1 MTLENK
7 KIGLII
13 TGGIAAYKSLGLVRS
28 MIKQGAEVRVVM
40 TNAATKFVTP
50 LSFET
55 LSKNNVLTDLFSEKE
70 SEHVAHIEFA
80 DWADLMVVAPATA
93 NMIAKMANGIADD
106 FASTTLLATEAPKVI
121 VPAMNEH
128 MLMNP
133 AMQRNLRL
141 LEQDGV
147 QIIEPETG
155 FLAEGYS
162 GKGRFPELET
172 IMAVVNANFSDKNKP
187 LKGKNI
193 LVTAGGTQER
203 IDPVRFIGNDSSGKM
218 GFAIAIEAQKLGAN
232 VTLVSGVSKLPDP
245 VGITTIRVK
254 TAVEL
259 SEAIT
264 RRFDEQ
270 NILIM
275 AAAVSDYRVQNVAD
289 QKIKKDEDTL
299 TLTLEK
305 NPDILKQL
313 GKIKQDQYLVG
324 FAAETQNGLINAQEK
339 LEKKNLNLLVLNDVS
354 NAAIG
359 FNSNE
364 NEVTLLRP
372 QMENI
377 FIKQTSKKQIA
388 RELLNVV
395 ISDLKK

>member
-7 KIGLII
+7 KIGLIV

-50 LSFET
+50 LSFEI

-80 DWADLMVVAPATA
+80 DWADLLVVAPATA

-106 FASTTLLATEAPKVI
+106 FASTTLLATEAPKVV

-141 LEQDGV
+141 LEQDSV
-147 QIIEPETG
+147 QVIEPETG

-172 IMAVVNANFSDKNKP
+172 IMAVVNANFSDKDKP

-254 TAVEL
+254 TAIEL

-264 RRFDEQ
+264 RHFAEQ

-313 GKIKQDQYLVG
+313 GKIKQNQYLVG

>member
-7 KIGLII
+7 KIGLIV

-28 MIKQGAEVRVVM
+28 MVKQGAEVRVVM

-80 DWADLMVVAPATA
+80 DWADLLVVAPATA

-106 FASTTLLATEAPKVI
+106 FASTTLLATEAPKVV

-141 LEQDGV
+141 LEQDSV
-147 QIIEPETG
+147 QVIEPETG

-172 IMAVVNANFSDKNKP
+172 IMSVVNANFSDKDKP

-245 VGITTIRVK
+245 VGITIIRVK
-254 TAVEL
+254 TAIEL

-264 RRFDEQ
+264 RHFAEQ

-313 GKIKQDQYLVG
+313 GKIKQNQYLVG

>member
-7 KIGLII
+7 KIGLIV

-28 MIKQGAEVRVVM
+28 MVKQGAEVRVVM

-80 DWADLMVVAPATA
+80 DWADLLVVAPATA

-106 FASTTLLATEAPKVI
+106 FASTTLLATEAPKVV

-141 LEQDGV
+141 LEQDSV
-147 QIIEPETG
+147 QVIEPETG

-172 IMAVVNANFSDKNKP
+172 IMAVVNANFSDKDKP

-254 TAVEL
+254 TAIEL

-264 RRFDEQ
+264 RRFAEQ

-313 GKIKQDQYLVG
+313 GKIKQNQYLVG

-388 RELLNVV
+388 GELLNVV

>member
-7 KIGLII
+7 KIGLIV

-50 LSFET
+50 LSFEI

-106 FASTTLLATEAPKVI
+106 FALTTLLATEAPKVV

-141 LEQDGV
+141 LKQDGV

-172 IMAVVNANFSDKNKP
+172 IMAVVNANFGDKDKP

-218 GFAIAIEAQKLGAN
+218 GFAIAIEAQRLGAN

-254 TAVEL
+254 TAIGL

-264 RRFDEQ
+264 RHFAEQ

-313 GKIKQDQYLVG
+313 GKIKQNQYLVG

>member
-7 KIGLII
+7 KIGLIV

-28 MIKQGAEVRVVM
+28 MVKQGAEVRVVM

-80 DWADLMVVAPATA
+80 DWADLLVVAPATA

-106 FASTTLLATEAPKVI
+106 FASTTLLATEAPKVV

-141 LEQDGV
+141 LEQDSV
-147 QIIEPETG
+147 QVIEPETG

-172 IMAVVNANFSDKNKP
+172 IMAVVNANFSDKDKP

-232 VTLVSGVSKLPDP
+232 VTLVIGVSKLPDP

-313 GKIKQDQYLVG
+313 GKIKQNQYLVG

-354 NAAIG
+354 NTAIG
-359 FNSNE
+359 FNSND

>member
-93 NMIAKMANGIADD
+93 NMIAKVANGIADD

-133 AMQRNLRL
+133 AIQRNLRL

-172 IMAVVNANFSDKNKP
+172 IMAVVNANFSDKDKP

-313 GKIKQDQYLVG
+313 GKIKQNQYLVG

-359 FNSNE
+359 FNSND

>member
-7 KIGLII
+7 KIGLIV

-28 MIKQGAEVRVVM
+28 MVKQGAEVRVVM

-106 FASTTLLATEAPKVI
+106 FASTTLLATEAPKVV

-141 LEQDGV
+141 LEQDSV
-147 QIIEPETG
+147 QVIEPETG

-172 IMAVVNANFSDKNKP
+172 IMSVVNANFSDKDKP

-254 TAVEL
+254 TAIEL

-264 RRFDEQ
+264 RHFAEQ

-313 GKIKQDQYLVG
+313 GKIKQNQYLVG

>member
-7 KIGLII
+7 KIGLIV

-28 MIKQGAEVRVVM
+28 MVKQGAEVRVVM

-80 DWADLMVVAPATA
+80 DWADLTVVAPATA
-93 NMIAKMANGIADD
+93 NMIAKMANGVADD
-106 FASTTLLATEAPKVI
+106 FASTTLLATEAPKVV

-147 QIIEPETG
+147 QVIEPETG

-172 IMAVVNANFSDKNKP
+172 IMAVVNANFSDKDKP

-254 TAVEL
+254 TAIEL

-264 RRFDEQ
+264 RRFAEQ

-313 GKIKQDQYLVG
+313 GKIKQNQYLVG

>member
-7 KIGLII
+7 KIGIVV
-13 TGGIAAYKSLGLVRS
+13 TGGIAAYKSLELVRAL
-28 MIKQGAEVRVVM
+28 IKQGAAVRVAM
-40 TNAATKFVTP
+40 TDAATEFVTP
-50 LSFET
+50 LSFKT
-55 LSKNNVLTDLFSEKE
+55 LSKNKVLTDLFSTQE

-80 DWADLMVVAPATA
+80 DWVDVMVIAPATA

-106 FASTTLLATEAPKVI
+106 FVSTAILATEATKVV

-133 AMQRNLRL
+133 ATQRNLKL
-141 LEQDGV
+141 LEQDNV

-162 GKGRFPELET
+162 GKGRFPELAT
-172 IMAVVNANFSDKNKP
+172 IMSVINANFEDSIQP
-187 LKGKNI
+187 LKGQNV

-218 GFAIAIEAQKLGAN
+218 GFAIAIEARKLGAN
-232 VTLVSGVSKLPDP
+232 VTLISGVSQLPDP
-245 VGITTIRVK
+245 VGVETIRVK
-254 TAVEL
+254 TAVAL
-259 SEAIT
+259 SEAINS
-264 RRFDEQ
+264 RFDKQ

-275 AAAVSDYRVQNVAD
+275 AAAVSDYRVQTVAD
-289 QKIKKDEDTL
+289 QKIKKSADTL

-305 NPDILKQL
+305 NPDILKHL
-313 GKIKQDQYLVG
+313 GEIKQKQYLVG
-324 FAAETQNGLINAQEK
+324 FAAETQNGLVNAQEK
-339 LEKKNLNLLVLNDVS
+339 LEKKNLDLLVLNDVS
-354 NAAIG
+354 NSAIG

-372 QMENI
+372 QMENE
-377 FIKQTSKKQIA
+377 FIKQTSKSQIA
-388 RELLNVV
+388 KDLLEVI
-395 ISDLKK
+395 ISDLRK

>member
-80 DWADLMVVAPATA
+80 DWADLMVVAPITA

-162 GKGRFPELET
+162 GKGRFPKLET
-172 IMAVVNANFSDKNKP
+172 IMAVVNANFSDKDKP

-232 VTLVSGVSKLPDP
+232 VTLVSGVSELPDP

-359 FNSNE
+359 FNSND

>member
-93 NMIAKMANGIADD
+93 NMIAKVANGIADD

-172 IMAVVNANFSDKNKP
+172 IMAVVNANFSDKDKP

-232 VTLVSGVSKLPDP
+232 VTLVIGVSKLPDP

-259 SEAIT
+259 SEVIT

-313 GKIKQDQYLVG
+313 GKIKQNQYLVG

-354 NAAIG
+354 NTAIG
-359 FNSNE
+359 FNSND

>member
-7 KIGLII
+7 KIGLIV

-80 DWADLMVVAPATA
+80 DWADLLVVAPATA

-106 FASTTLLATEAPKVI
+106 FASTTLLATEAPKVV

-141 LEQDGV
+141 LEQDSV
-147 QIIEPETG
+147 QVIEPETG

-172 IMAVVNANFSDKNKP
+172 IMAVVNANFSDKDKP

-254 TAVEL
+254 TAIEL

-264 RRFDEQ
+264 RHFAEQ

-313 GKIKQDQYLVG
+313 GKIKQNQYLVG

>member
-7 KIGLII
+7 KIGLIV

-40 TNAATKFVTP
+40 TNSATKFVTP

-128 MLMNP
+128 MLMSP

-172 IMAVVNANFSDKNKP
+172 IMAVINANFSDKDKP

-313 GKIKQDQYLVG
+313 GKIKQNQYLVG

-359 FNSNE
+359 FNSND

>member
-7 KIGLII
+7 KIGLIV

-28 MIKQGAEVRVVM
+28 MVKQGAEVRVVM

-106 FASTTLLATEAPKVI
+106 FALTTLLATEAPKVV

-141 LEQDGV
+141 LEQDSV
-147 QIIEPETG
+147 QVIEPETG

-172 IMAVVNANFSDKNKP
+172 IMSVVNANFSDKDKP

-245 VGITTIRVK
+245 VGITIIRVK
-254 TAVEL
+254 TAIEL

-264 RRFDEQ
+264 RHFAEQ

-313 GKIKQDQYLVG
+313 GKIKQNQYLVG

>member
-80 DWADLMVVAPATA
+80 DWADLMVVAPITA

-359 FNSNE
+359 FNSND

>member
-1 MTLENK
+1 
-7 KIGLII
+7 
-13 TGGIAAYKSLGLVRS
+13 
-28 MIKQGAEVRVVM
+28 
-40 TNAATKFVTP
+40 
-50 LSFET
+50 
-55 LSKNNVLTDLFSEKE
+55 
-70 SEHVAHIEFA
+70 
-80 DWADLMVVAPATA
+80 
-93 NMIAKMANGIADD
+93 
-106 FASTTLLATEAPKVI
+106 
-121 VPAMNEH
+121 
-128 MLMNP
+128 
-133 AMQRNLRL
+133 
-141 LEQDGV
+141 
-147 QIIEPETG
+147 
-155 FLAEGYS
+155 
-162 GKGRFPELET
+162 
-172 IMAVVNANFSDKNKP
+172 
-187 LKGKNI
+187 
-193 LVTAGGTQER
+193 
-203 IDPVRFIGNDSSGKM
+203 M

-254 TAVEL
+254 TAIEL

-264 RRFDEQ
+264 RHFAEQ

-313 GKIKQDQYLVG
+313 GKIKQNQYLVG

>member
-1 MTLENK
+1 MILENK
-7 KIGLII
+7 KIGLVV

-28 MIKQGAEVRVVM
+28 LIKRGAEVRVVM
-40 TNAATKFVTP
+40 TRAATEFVTP

-80 DWADLMVVAPATA
+80 DWADLMIVAPATA
-93 NMIAKMANGIADD
+93 NIIGKMANGITDD
-106 FASTTLLATEAPKVI
+106 FASTTLLATEARKVI

-133 AMQRNLRL
+133 AMQRNLEL
-141 LEQDGV
+141 LEQDGI
-147 QIIEPETG
+147 QIIEPGTG

-162 GKGRFPELET
+162 GKGRFPELEV
-172 IMAVVNANFSDKNKP
+172 IMAGVESNFDELAKP
-187 LKGKNI
+187 LRGQNV

-245 VGITTIRVK
+245 VGMTTIRIK

-259 SEAIT
+259 SDAIT
-264 RRFDEQ
+264 SRFNKQ

-305 NPDILKQL
+305 NPDILKHL
-313 GKIKQDQYLVG
+313 GQIKQNQYLVG
-324 FAAETQNGLINAQEK
+324 FAAETQNGLVNAQEK

-354 NAAIG
+354 KAEIG

-372 QMENI
+372 KMTNQ

-388 RELLNVV
+388 KELLNVI
-395 ISDLKK
+395 ISDLKI

>member
-7 KIGLII
+7 KIGIVV
-13 TGGIAAYKSLGLVRS
+13 TGGIAAYKSLELVRAL
-28 MIKQGAEVRVVM
+28 IKQGAAVRVAM
-40 TNAATKFVTP
+40 TDAATEFMTP
-50 LSFET
+50 LSFKT
-55 LSKNNVLTDLFSEKE
+55 LSKNKVLTDLFSTQE

-80 DWADLMVVAPATA
+80 DWVDVMVIAPATA

-106 FASTTLLATEAPKVI
+106 FVSTAILATEATKVV

-133 AMQRNLRL
+133 ATQRNLKL
-141 LEQDGV
+141 LEQDNV

-162 GKGRFPELET
+162 GKGRFPELAT
-172 IMAVVNANFSDKNKP
+172 IMSVINANFEDSIQP
-187 LKGKNI
+187 LKGQNV

-218 GFAIAIEAQKLGAN
+218 GFAIAIEARKLGAN
-232 VTLVSGVSKLPDP
+232 VTLISGVSQLPDP
-245 VGITTIRVK
+245 VGVETIRVK
-254 TAVEL
+254 TAVAL
-259 SEAIT
+259 SEAINS
-264 RRFDEQ
+264 RFDKQ

-275 AAAVSDYRVQNVAD
+275 AAAVSDYRVQTVAD
-289 QKIKKDEDTL
+289 QKIKKSADTL

-305 NPDILKQL
+305 NPDILKHL
-313 GKIKQDQYLVG
+313 GEIKQKQYLVG
-324 FAAETQNGLINAQEK
+324 FAAETQNGLVNAQEK
-339 LEKKNLNLLVLNDVS
+339 LEKKNLDLLVLNDVS
-354 NAAIG
+354 NSAIG

-372 QMENI
+372 QMENK
-377 FIKQTSKKQIA
+377 FIKQTSKNQIA
-388 RELLNVV
+388 KDLLEVI
-395 ISDLKK
+395 ISDLRK